1 MMRAGLVLGVCLVVW
16 SAQPETGAAA
26 PALALEPVAEGLV
39 HPVTAT
45 APAGDPRLFVVEQ
58 IGRIRIVDE
67 TDQLREEPFLDI
79 RDRLAELYPGF
90 DERGLLGLAFHPDYA
105 SNGRFYVSYSAPKRP
120 GAPEGTE
127 HTARVSE
134 FRVSDDPNRADPGSE
149 RVVIEIDQPDNNH
162 NGGSIGFGPDGML
175 YLSLGDGG
183 LYAGAPGDPPL
194 SFSQVP
200 DSLLG
205 KVLRLDVSGYP
216 YRIPRDNPFVDD
228 PFFRPEIWALGLRNP
243 FRCTFDAGG
252 DGDLLCGDVG
262 EAGYEEIDLIE
273 RGRNYGWRIKE
284 GPACYDP
291 ENPHVHPETCEA
303 DGLTDPVIAYVNC
316 SLQEECVG
324 RSVIG
329 GYVYR
334 GTAIPELRGQYLFSD
349 WAAAADDLGPPL
361 YAATPAGQ
369 GEPWTMAPLELE
381 WLPYQAFVL
390 GFGQDDD
397 RELYL
402 MVSNS
407 VGPDPEKAAGRVYRI
422 VPSFEGRAVAG
433 APEEAIAPDAQP
445 QPPGAGEAAP
455 GMITGG

>member
-1 MMRAGLVLGVCLVVW
+1 MTKSGLVVGMFLALW
-16 SAQPETGAAA
+16 SAQQGAGAAA
-26 PALALEPVAEGLV
+26 PAIALEPVAEGLV

-67 TDQLREEPFLDI
+67 AGHLLDEPFLDI

-90 DERGLLGLAFHPDYA
+90 DERGLLGLAFHPDYV
-105 SNGRFYVSYSAPKRP
+105 SNGRFYVSYSAPKRA

-134 FRVSDDPNRADPGSE
+134 FRVSGDPDRADPGSE
-149 RVVIEIDQPDNNH
+149 RVVIEIDEPDNNH
-162 NGGSIGFGPDGML
+162 NGGSLAFGPEGML
-175 YLSLGDGG
+175 YLALGDGG
-183 LYAGAPGDPPL
+183 LHAGAPGDPPFSL
-194 SFSQVP
+194 SQKP

-216 YRIPRDNPFVDD
+216 YRIPDDNPFVGN
-228 PFFRPEIWALGLRNP
+228 PYFKPEIWAMGMRNP
-243 FRCTFDAGG
+243 FRCTFDAAGTG
-252 DGDLLCGDVG
+252 AFLCGDVG
-262 EAGYEEIDLIE
+262 EFGYEEIDLIE
-273 RGRNYGWRIKE
+273 PGLNYGWRIKE
-284 GPACYDP
+284 GRHCYDP
-291 ENPHVHPETCEA
+291 DNPKEHPEVCQDE
-303 DGLTDPVIAYVNC
+303 GLTDPVIAYVNC
-316 SLQEECVG
+316 SLQDECAG

-349 WAAAADDLGPPL
+349 WAAGADDLGPPL

-369 GEPWTMAPLELE
+369 GEPWAMAPLEVE

-390 GFGQDDD
+390 GFGQDAAG
-397 RELYL
+397 ELYL
-402 MVSNS
+402 LVSNS

-422 VPSFEGRAVAG
+422 VPSLDGQ
-433 APEEAIAPDAQP
+433 AIAGKPDESLGTEGP
-445 QPPGAGEAAP
+445 PLMPRPGADNQGIA
-455 GMITGG
+455 GG